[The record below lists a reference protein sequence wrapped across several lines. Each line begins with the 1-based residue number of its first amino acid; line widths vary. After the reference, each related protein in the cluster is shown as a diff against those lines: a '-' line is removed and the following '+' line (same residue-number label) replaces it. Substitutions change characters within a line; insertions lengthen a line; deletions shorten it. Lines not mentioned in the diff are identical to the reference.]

1 MKYLIYQLFLF
12 YFLLVNSFNLCVV
25 GGSSGLG
32 KELIYQGLNKKY
44 KILALT
50 NNPSKIN
57 LPYRGGGLKEKD
69 TKNSS
74 NKNLLLNKNLEI
86 DNYNNFNK
94 YFYENIVFTLG
105 SGPFEKDYSDII
117 TKDILKEKNQYLKKI
132 ILISAEGV
140 GNSLENSN
148 LGIKVMNN
156 WYLQDVYRAKNKQ
169 EKIVEEYKNKYN
181 IELEIIRP
189 KALSYGQNIFSIKS
203 RENLAKEILEN
214 I

>member
-1 MKYLIYQLFLF
+1 MKFLFYQLFLF
-12 YFLLVNSFNLCVV
+12 YICLANSFKLCVV

-32 KELIYQGLNKKY
+32 KELIYEGLSKKY
-44 KILALT
+44 KILALS
-50 NNPSKIN
+50 NNPSNIKV
-57 LPYRGGGLKEKD
+57 PYRGGGLKEKD
-69 TKNSS
+69 SENSY
-74 NKNLLLNKNLEI
+74 NKNLLLNKNLKI

-94 YFYENIVFTLG
+94 YFYENMVFTLG

-117 TKDILKEKNQYLKKI
+117 TKNILKEKNLCLKKI

-156 WYLQDVYRAKNKQ
+156 WYLQDVYRAKNEQ
-169 EKIVEEYKNKYN
+169 EKIILDYKNKN
-181 IELEIIRP
+181 NLEVEIIRP

-203 RENLAKEILEN
+203 REKLAKEILDN